1 MSITD
6 GKLKLIISDFDGVF
20 TDNYVWTDS
29 NGNELVKT
37 SRSDSFSISNFKN
50 FVNEMKI
57 ELDFLILST
66 ETNSVV
72 TSRAQ
77 KLGLK
82 AICGVVDKKSEVQK
96 ILHERKLSPD
106 EFIFLGND
114 LNDYP
119 IFDICENFY
128 CPSDAHPRVKEKA
141 KIIFSRPGGDGFIR
155 EVLEFLMG
163 EAK

>member
-37 SRSDSFSISNFKN
+37 SRSDSFSISNFKK
-50 FVNEMKI
+50 FVDEMKI

-77 KLGLK
+77 KIG
-82 AICGVVDKKSEVQK
+82 
-96 ILHERKLSPD
+96 R
-106 EFIFLGND
+106 
-114 LNDYP
+114 
-119 IFDICENFY
+119 
-128 CPSDAHPRVKEKA
+128 AHV
-141 KIIFSRPGGDGFIR
+141 
-155 EVLEFLMG
+155 
-163 EAK
+163 